1 MHREFFGVIR
11 TRGHRGGWGVGCVK
25 LRLKILAWCH
35 VVFGGI
41 GLSIVALLLFAYAL
55 RPDPEYQDEMVAI
68 GSVLGLLG
76 FAYCLPSLIGGI
88 GLLRGRPLARIIIW
102 CESAALALLVPV
114 GTVLC
119 AISLWV
125 LLSTWD
131 PEEIGD
137 LGSIERFV
145 QRSLRTIML
154 MLVALFI
161 LGAILLTGYLF
172 RDVIDPP
179 GRQQL
184 TPMPEMP
191 KFDPPP
197 EFKMPDLKEYEIPRA
212 PGQ

>member
-1 MHREFFGVIR
+1 M
-11 TRGHRGGWGVGCVK
+11 K

-35 VVFGGI
+35 VVFGAV
-41 GLSIVALLLFAYAL
+41 GLSVFGLLLAGYAA
-55 RPDPEYQDEMVAI
+55 RPDPAYTDEMVAI

-76 FAYCLPSLIGGI
+76 AAYFVPSLIGGI
-88 GLLRGRPLARIIIW
+88 GLLRGRPFARVIIW
-102 CESAALALLVPV
+102 IESAALALIVPV

-119 AISLWV
+119 GVSLWV

-145 QRSLRTIML
+145 QRSLRVIIL
-154 MLVALFI
+154 MLIALFI
-161 LGAILLTGYLF
+161 FGVILLTGYLL

-191 KFDPPP
+191 PAYQRP
-197 EFKMPDLKEYEIPRA
+197 EFKMPELPVA
-212 PGQ
+212 PEG